1 MGFGMKSGWLAGLMA
16 AFVLAACASSGLPIE
31 SATANL
37 PRPPQGKGPAGTD
50 FGYWRRD
57 AEGAVDSAFRGFILA
72 RYNASDALAARKDFE
87 TDGFKCRDGNRPE
100 ARPVPTLECS
110 RLYKLN
116 EDVHAWTVEFW
127 PSDAEPRA
135 RYTRTHIRD
144 PSVDYDEDRR

>member
-1 MGFGMKSGWLAGLMA
+1 MKSLVLVIASVLLFAAG
-16 AFVLAACASSGLPIE
+16 CGSRPLPVE
-31 SATANL
+31 AATANL

-57 AEGAVDSAFRGFILA
+57 AEGAVDAAFRAYVLGRYSGTDAVPA
-72 RYNASDALAARKDFE
+72 RRDFE
-87 TDGFKCRDGNRPE
+87 TDGFKCRDGNRPDG
-100 ARPVPTLECS
+100 RPVPTLECS

-144 PSVDYDEDRR
+144 PSQDYDEKRR